1 MQLPVALRPLALAP
15 TLALAL
21 LLLTGC
27 AAQKQ
32 LIADQ
37 DAAIDSLMALN
48 ERYRAQIEMLED
60 SLQFYDDIDSGAYHR
75 QLRQLGDRIN
85 KLEYDVAVSQD
96 GGSTVA
102 VLLAETLFEPASATL
117 TEAGQEQL
125 AGLVDTLA
133 GPLARRPIRVEG
145 HSDNIPIGASLAE
158 TYPSN
163 WELSA
168 ARAAAVVRYFLE
180 EHDLPAERFEVVG
193 LGPTRPVATNAS
205 AAGRRQNRR
214 VRIAVQPVVPGT
226 GPRAAQ

>member
-1 MQLPVALRPLALAP
+1 MRHAGSYRAFAFVLALS
-15 TLALAL
+15 T

-37 DAAIDSLMALN
+37 EAAIDSLMALTN
-48 ERYRAQIEMLED
+48 RYRQQIQMLED

-75 QLRQLGDRIN
+75 RLRQLSDRIN

-102 VLLAETLFEPASATL
+102 VLPADALFEPASATL
-117 TEAGQEQL
+117 TDGGKEQL
-125 AGLVDTLA
+125 AAVADTLA
-133 GPLARRPIRVEG
+133 GPLARHPIRVEG
-145 HSDNIPIGASLAE
+145 HSDNIPIGTTLIE

-168 ARAAAVVRYFLE
+168 ARAAAVVRYFTE

-193 LGPTRPVATNAS
+193 LGSTKPVATNAS

-214 VRIAVQPVVPGT
+214 VRIAVQPVAPGT
-226 GPRAAQ
+226 GPRATQ